1 MFIPATRRR
10 TLLRLSSRMSLV
22 SFLRIIWVFWVFWFE
37 HGIFYYT
44 LWGCRWPKLSSSQP
58 VKPTHVLLL
67 SDSQVR
73 YTPTNG
79 RHRWSDDIRRLL
91 YHITIRKNWNYASSM
106 KPDAVVF
113 LGDMLAS
120 GSRVTRD
127 DEYDQYY
134 RMFKYLFPVPKS
146 VSVYYTPGNE
156 DLGLRTDLRTAHAAR
171 YHYDQYFGSAN
182 SRISITNHT
191 FVMLDS
197 PGLVEEDYIR
207 DEHHTEYE
215 HWTPLEGGAIEHV
228 RKAYSQ
234 SADAD
239 GDSHHP
245 TILFSH
251 IPLSRPDTA
260 SCGPLRE
267 KGSIRRGVGV
277 GYQNTLGK
285 KTTNW
290 LFQNIRP
297 CIIFSGDDRDYCDY
311 SHQISSYLDIEDP
324 AHPSV
329 REVTVKSFS
338 PVKYVRNPGFHLLT
352 LVPPRQSHSDKSFK
366 TFADSP
372 CLLPAHLSHY
382 RSHYLPFTFLTFI
395 VLVLSHYRNR
405 KQGRTPLSLR
415 NGSLPTYY
423 QSHQDFATSE
433 DVTPESETWHLL
445 EPEDLTEF
453 PNNPY
458 DTYSAGTGSRLS
470 PRDPL
475 PPTLRTPSSQAPKGL
490 KSTTSDGGF
499 YSVGLNTAT
508 PTTPTFRASI
518 HSAAPIQ
525 SGFLSSSSNS
535 VENTDQENDED
546 EDHMCPSYSQ
556 PPPSRSHSRRS
567 ILTYDIFLLPPVRHA
582 CLFGHLI
589 SPSSTPPNIIPPS
602 AQSLASKIPKCRM
615 VHPILELRP
624 QKPKTPNDGFV
635 PVILEISVLEL
646 YPLQP
651 TSAAPEECEL
661 VFGLFDLSSEE
672 TRWHD
677 TRDVG

>member
-1 MFIPATRRR
+1 M
-10 TLLRLSSRMSLV
+10 
-22 SFLRIIWVFWVFWFE
+22 
-37 HGIFYYT
+37 
-44 LWGCRWPKLSSSQP
+44 
-58 VKPTHVLLL
+58 
-67 SDSQVR
+67 
-73 YTPTNG
+73 
-79 RHRWSDDIRRLL
+79 
-91 YHITIRKNWNYASSM
+91 RKVW
-106 KPDAVVF
+106 
-113 LGDMLAS
+113 
-120 GSRVTRD
+120 
-127 DEYDQYY
+127 
-134 RMFKYLFPVPKS
+134 
-146 VSVYYTPGNE
+146 
-156 DLGLRTDLRTAHAAR
+156 
-171 YHYDQYFGSAN
+171 
-182 SRISITNHT
+182 SITS
-191 FVMLDS
+191 F
-197 PGLVEEDYIR
+197 R
-207 DEHHTEYE
+207 R
-215 HWTPLEGGAIEHV
+215 HV

-297 CIIFSGDDRDYCDY
+297 CIIFRLVLILRSCGAPLAKTGHSSGDDRDYCDY

-567 ILTYDIFLLPPVRHA
+567 SYALPHQSSRIPSGA
-582 CLFGHLI
+582 S
-589 SPSSTPPNIIPPS
+589 SPTTSSFFPPS
-602 AQSLASKIPKCRM
+602 GTPASSATSYPQVQLPQTSFPPPPSHSHRKSRNAGWYTLSWSFVLRSRRRRM
-615 VHPILELRP
+615 TVSFPLFWKSAFWNYILFNQP
-624 QKPKTPNDGFV
+624 QQHQRNV
-635 PVILEISVLEL
+635 S
-646 YPLQP
+646 
-651 TSAAPEECEL
+651 
-661 VFGLFDLSSEE
+661 LSSGYSIY
-672 TRWHD
+672 HPKKP
-677 TRDVG
+677 VGMIQGTLVDFWMVIWPIVVLWCVLTWWSMW